1 MIAFNVKHGRRYD
14 ARRVRLSKEAI
25 VNAPQFSNR
34 MTAMHANSQKTALV
48 TGASSG
54 IGRASAEALARAG
67 FTVFGTSRKPNEHG
81 PNQVSML
88 TCDVTDEA
96 SVAHLVSEVLARTG
110 RIDVLV
116 NNAGLGLFGGAE
128 ESSAAQVQRL
138 FDVNLFGVIRVINSV
153 LPSMRVGGQGRIIN
167 LSSALGFLPAPYS
180 AHYAASKFA
189 LEGYSESLDHEVRAF
204 NVRVS
209 LIEPGTVKGNFDQS
223 ALEPDT
229 KMAEYDDARAWVHGF
244 YKKALLTAVTPEEV
258 ADAVLLAATTPR
270 QQLRYPVG
278 KVAKQVS
285 LLRRLMPARMF
296 DKVLRQQFGLPG

>member
-1 MIAFNVKHGRRYD
+1 MSSH
-14 ARRVRLSKEAI
+14 S
-25 VNAPQFSNR
+25 
-34 MTAMHANSQKTALV
+34 TKTALV

-67 FTVFGTSRKPNEHG
+67 FTVFGTSRKPTG
-81 PNQVSML
+81 DSPRGVSML
-88 TCDVTDEA
+88 ACDVTEEA
-96 SVAHLVSEVLARTG
+96 SVAALVAEVLARTG

-138 FDVNLFGVIRVINSV
+138 FDVNLFGVIRMTNAV
-153 LPSMRVGGQGRIIN
+153 LPSMRARGEGRVIN
-167 LSSALGFLPAPYS
+167 LSSAVGFVPAPYS

-189 LEGYSESLDHEVRAF
+189 LEGYSESLDHEVRAY

-209 LIEPGTVKGNFDQS
+209 LIEPGTVKGNFDQT

-229 KMAEYDDARAWVHGF
+229 KLPEYDAARAWVHGF
-244 YKKALLTAVTPEEV
+244 YKKALLSAVTPEEV
-258 ADAVLLAATTPR
+258 ANAVLVAATAAR
-270 QQLRYPVG
+270 QRLRYPVG
-278 KVAKQVS
+278 KVASQVS

-296 DKVLRQQFGLPG
+296 DKALRHQFGLPT

>member
-1 MIAFNVKHGRRYD
+1 
-14 ARRVRLSKEAI
+14 
-25 VNAPQFSNR
+25 
-34 MTAMHANSQKTALV
+34 MHSTSQKTALV

-54 IGRASAEALARAG
+54 IGYASAEALARAG
-67 FTVFGTSRKPNEHG
+67 FTVFGTSRKPSGNSPG
-81 PNQVSML
+81 PVTML
-88 TCDVTDEA
+88 ACDVTDGG
-96 SVAHLVSEVLARTG
+96 SVAALVSEVLARAG

-116 NNAGLGLFGGAE
+116 NNAGVGLFGGAE

-138 FDVNLFGVIRVINSV
+138 YDVNLFGAVRVINAV
-153 LPSMRVGGQGRIIN
+153 LPSMRSHRQGRIIN

-180 AHYAASKFA
+180 AHYAGSKFA

-223 ALEPDT
+223 ALEPDMKT
-229 KMAEYDDARAWVHGF
+229 AEYDGARAWVHDF
-244 YKKALLTAVTPEEV
+244 IRKSLPKAVTPEEV
-258 ADAVLLAATTPR
+258 AEAVLLAATAPR
-270 QQLRYPVG
+270 HTLRYPVG

-296 DKVLRQQFGLPG
+296 DKILRHQFGLPG

>member
-1 MIAFNVKHGRRYD
+1 M
-14 ARRVRLSKEAI
+14 
-25 VNAPQFSNR
+25 PSN
-34 MTAMHANSQKTALV
+34 SPKTALV

-67 FTVFGTSRKPNEHG
+67 FTVFGTSRKPSVNSLG
-81 PNQVSML
+81 QVSML
-88 TCDVTDEA
+88 ACDVTDEA
-96 SVAHLVSEVLARTG
+96 SVASLVSDVLARTG

-128 ESSAAQVQRL
+128 ESSVAQVQRL
-138 FDVNLFGVIRVINSV
+138 FAVNLFGVIRVTNAA
-153 LPSMRVGGQGRIIN
+153 LPSMRARGQGRIIN

-180 AHYAASKFA
+180 AHYAGSKFA

-229 KMAEYDDARAWVHGF
+229 KMADYDAGRAWVHDF
-244 YKKALLTAVTPEEV
+244 YKNALLTAVSPEEV
-258 ADAVLLAATTPR
+258 ADAVLQAATAQR
-270 QQLRYPVG
+270 QRLRYPVG

-296 DKVLRQQFGLPG
+296 DKVLRQQFDLPR